1 MVDTTPF
8 TSPDGEPS
16 TQGVDEKNVENDE
29 NEQPNINELEE
40 AAAHKILHE
49 LNGNNGNKKSAL
61 SDCPLRF
68 AEHKAFLR
76 LVHSA
81 PGGGD
86 ELYLGRALP
95 GAIERYVNF
104 WLPLV
109 AREAQ
114 GSESQGGC
122 CAPLIPPFDI
132 AWVWHLHRLAP
143 LRYAAYCTERFGRV
157 LDPGMAAFRAQT
169 AADADDETRRLWRQH
184 FGVEPFFQPEGG
196 EGVRSVPRAAWGPRD
211 PLSRQTTLSPEIK
224 EMCAKVRSALTFD
237 YDAETCSARQ
247 RTFLWQVSQPACSE
261 GGAAAIT
268 ARYVQFLGLMREHGY
283 ADHFFVPSYDID
295 FAWHTHMLSSTSAYL
310 RESAALAG
318 APGGVDHDD
327 SVNQRQLHSQ
337 LHRGWQDTKEL
348 WALSH
353 GETAPPIDLAGV
365 TYRGEPP
372 DWWFHSDPSA
382 IFRVRDGFLS
392 EAEVEAALESLRHEA
407 NVRRRA
413 HSGLDMVCE
422 VSADVMR
429 RIREQLD
436 GAEGAVL
443 ANRAMDREG
452 DGPAQVEAEQQ
463 GEKKKKEEEHEE
475 ALVGVPAR
483 VCPAA
488 KSVPQHKDKADGYG
502 ACVSSWICVVYL
514 TRQPGSALVL
524 VDDVSGIE
532 SRVAIEPGRLCCWP
546 NARFSHRVDVDATAA
561 AAAAV
566 AAQGGALG
574 SFRCMLGPMAFG
586 QTTPNSKEIVYT
598 EGGCGGGGCG
608 GGGCGGGGCGGGG
621 CAGGGGEPPIKNTA
635 TKRIVGLSTLS
646 TIMKLPQ
653 GTASQDELH
662 RSFAPSAYNAEHSGL
677 FQKKT
682 VPYMN
687 EGAISPAYWQQLQQQ
702 LQQLEATLAQIANQS
717 APLDVCDPCC
727 GGYIVPGA
735 RAKIDAIRAVATFI
749 KATRD
754 VYMASVNLTLDSL
767 PCPPTSG
774 NAQLNVRLAFG
785 GLNSAY
791 YLDAVRRRAGY
802 SAAWALQTAQTEE
815 LLAREALSKFGIVAS
830 AAAVAPGDQL
840 MAVQVPDGLTGGQSL
855 QVQTPTGLMAVQIPP
870 GLTAGQSFQIQ
881 LPMAPPVAQPV
892 MARK

>member
-1 MVDTTPF
+1 MVDTPF

-122 CAPLIPPFDI
+122 CAPLVPPFDI

-422 VSADVMR
+422 VSADVVR

-436 GAEGAVL
+436 GAEGRCWRTEQWTGKETGRHRWRRSSRGRRRRRRRSTRRRSWGCLRASARPPRACRSTRTKPTATARACRVGSASCTSPASQAV
-443 ANRAMDREG
+443 R
-452 DGPAQVEAEQQ
+452 
-463 GEKKKKEEEHEE
+463 
-475 ALVGVPAR
+475 
-483 VCPAA
+483 
-488 KSVPQHKDKADGYG
+488 S
-502 ACVSSWICVVYL
+502 SSW
-514 TRQPGSALVL
+514 
-524 VDDVSGIE
+524 
-532 SRVAIEPGRLCCWP
+532 
-546 NARFSHRVDVDATAA
+546 
-561 AAAAV
+561 
-566 AAQGGALG
+566 
-574 SFRCMLGPMAFG
+574 
-586 QTTPNSKEIVYT
+586 TT
-598 EGGCGGGGCG
+598 
-608 GGGCGGGGCGGGG
+608 
-621 CAGGGGEPPIKNTA
+621 
-635 TKRIVGLSTLS
+635 
-646 TIMKLPQ
+646 
-653 GTASQDELH
+653 
-662 RSFAPSAYNAEHSGL
+662 
-677 FQKKT
+677 
-682 VPYMN
+682 
-687 EGAISPAYWQQLQQQ
+687 
-702 LQQLEATLAQIANQS
+702 
-717 APLDVCDPCC
+717 
-727 GGYIVPGA
+727 
-735 RAKIDAIRAVATFI
+735 
-749 KATRD
+749 
-754 VYMASVNLTLDSL
+754 
-767 PCPPTSG
+767 
-774 NAQLNVRLAFG
+774 
-785 GLNSAY
+785 
-791 YLDAVRRRAGY
+791 
-802 SAAWALQTAQTEE
+802 
-815 LLAREALSKFGIVAS
+815 
-830 AAAVAPGDQL
+830 
-840 MAVQVPDGLTGGQSL
+840 
-855 QVQTPTGLMAVQIPP
+855 
-870 GLTAGQSFQIQ
+870 
-881 LPMAPPVAQPV
+881 
-892 MARK
+892 

>member
-1 MVDTTPF
+1 M
-8 TSPDGEPS
+8 
-16 TQGVDEKNVENDE
+16 ENDE

-40 AAAHKILHE
+40 AAAHTLHDE

-608 GGGCGGGGCGGGG
+608 GGGC
-621 CAGGGGEPPIKNTA
+621 AGGGGEPPIKNTA